1 MGQELAKLNF
11 RDIGGLP
18 AAGNSSVRHG
28 VIYRSEGPASFE
40 AIHERELAAL
50 GIRLVCDLRAETER
64 ERSPNAWAQGARLL
78 NIDVNSDLRASPTE
92 LLDNM
97 QSDRSIAR
105 LRQMSVTNYSLTV
118 GALRPRLRELV
129 QAIVDGETPVLI
141 HCTAGKDRTGVLV
154 ALILRALGVTET
166 DVIAEYLRSEV
177 YARNLWL
184 RDGLREQIESVFG
197 FLPDDEWIDV
207 LIGVDEEFIRA
218 ALDAVANE
226 WGTIDEYFA
235 AAGIDDDLLRRF
247 RQAMTVPL

>member
-1 MGQELAKLNF
+1 
-11 RDIGGLP
+11 
-18 AAGNSSVRHG
+18 
-28 VIYRSEGPASFE
+28 
-40 AIHERELAAL
+40 
-50 GIRLVCDLRAETER
+50 
-64 ERSPNAWAQGARLL
+64 
-78 NIDVNSDLRASPTE
+78 
-92 LLDNM
+92 
-97 QSDRSIAR
+97 
-105 LRQMSVTNYSLTV
+105 
-118 GALRPRLRELV
+118 
-129 QAIVDGETPVLI
+129 
-141 HCTAGKDRTGVLV
+141 
-154 ALILRALGVTET
+154 LGVTET